1 MKKILILIVLFASIS
16 SKGYSQTS
24 LSLGDIAFTGYWSFD
39 GTDNKNDFSFVILKS
54 GGITSGTTIYFT
66 DQGYNGS
73 NFSATSEGTITWTAT
88 SSLSQFDEV
97 TVDIADAGTSGSA
110 SSGSVSVSGFF
121 ILSAAG
127 DQIFAFNSATFTTA
141 NLLTGIHVNVE
152 NGSFVTTP
160 TNWDLITSS
169 GIGGCGSC
177 LTITSTRSTK
187 PSVLTSGTNAI
198 FLASGSS
205 TPYTE
210 FDNGKY
216 NCTGASGASLTAVRS
231 SINDPSNWTLTNSN
245 TVTLPSGCSFA
256 VSTATTWNGSTWSGG
271 TPTASVDAI
280 IASSTT
286 PGTFTCKGL
295 TINSGFALTMSGGTT
310 ATLNGNLVNNG
321 NGFSGSGNFVFNAT
335 GSITGN
341 AVSTEGVVTVSSGA
355 TLTTNG
361 NLTLAASSNSSY
373 GQIGNSAGT
382 ISGNVTVERF
392 LSGKRAFRFMGH
404 PFTTSQAL
412 STITDD
418 IDVTGSGGSSNGF
431 TTTASNNPSAFW
443 FDVTAADNSTAG
455 NNPGWVAFTTASS
468 SQWDQYELIRVLGR
482 GAKGQG
488 LTGGSYTPSAAT
500 IDMTGA
506 VNQGT
511 QVVTLTKG
519 SSSNFVSCGNP
530 FPSGV
535 QMNAVTK
542 GANIGANYYV
552 WDATSGAAGAYVT
565 NAFTLSYVLPP
576 FSALFTTATANSSNT
591 LTFEEADKAAT
602 GTGLFKTTAND
613 NWVELIIEDSTIH
626 WDRLL
631 INLDDNAMEVQ
642 DDLDATKLYNPG
654 LDFFT
659 LSKDDKRLAI
669 DVRPYDDGKSIL
681 LGLTAYNR
689 YNSYVIKTGMFDV
702 PAGTKLY
709 LHDKYLNKKEELTAG
724 FEYWFDVT
732 SDSLSQGN
740 ERFEINMVG
749 KPTTSITTIN
759 NGTPTLHLIP
769 NPALDEVRIAFTT
782 LEAKAKLQI
791 TNVAGQVIYTSQI
804 NSGENSKD
812 VPLQNIPAGM
822 YIVELKGDN
831 ISLTEKLIKR

>member
-1 MKKILILIVLFASIS
+1 MSKQLFRLIAVFLLVLSTFASQ
-16 SKGYSQTS
+16 GQTT
-24 LSLGDIAFTGYWSFD
+24 LSTGDIAFTGYNSD
-39 GTDNKNDFSFVILKS
+39 GNDSFSFILLTNIS
-54 GGITSGTTIYFT
+54 SGTIVRFT
-66 DQGYNGS
+66 DDGWTGS
-73 NFSATSEGTITWTAT
+73 AFTGSESIISW
-88 SSLSQFDEV
+88 
-97 TVDIADAGTSGSA
+97 TSGSA
-110 SSGSVSVSGFF
+110 MSAFDIVTISGLFATSGTVASVSG
-121 ILSAAG
+121 LVGVSSGG
-127 DQIFAFNSATFTTA
+127 DQIFVYQGTHASPSIIASIHMNVEDSGYPGSGSLSTNTSNWDNVGTSPSTDESNLSGTGLTNGTNCVWLYDSTNLSNWEVDNARALCSA
-141 NLLTGIHVNVE
+141 LTG
-152 NGSFVTTP
+152 
-160 TNWDLITSS
+160 
-169 GIGGCGSC
+169 
-177 LTITSTRSTK
+177 
-187 PSVLTSGTNAI
+187 
-198 FLASGSS
+198 
-205 TPYTE
+205 
-210 FDNGKY
+210 
-216 NCTGASGASLTAVRS
+216 TAAQVRS
-231 SINDPSNWTLTNSN
+231 KLNDRAYWEFNN
-245 TVTLPSGCSFA
+245 TVAFAPCSPICN
-256 VSTATTWNGSTWSGG
+256 TTTWNGAIWDNG
-271 TPTASVDAI
+271 TPNSTKDAI

-286 PGTFTCKGL
+286 PGTFTCKDL

-310 ATLNGNLVNNG
+310 ATINGNLVNNG

-335 GSITGN
+335 GSVTGN

-404 PFTTSQAL
+404 PFTTSQAI

-418 IDVTGSGGSSNGF
+418 IDVTGSGGASNGF

-488 LTGGSYTPSAAT
+488 LTGGSYSPSAAT

-591 LTFEEADKAAT
+591 LTFEEADKATT

-613 NWVELIIEDSTIH
+613 NWVELIIEDSTVH

-669 DVRPYDDGKSIL
+669 DVRPYDDGKSIP
-681 LGLTAYNR
+681 LGLTAYSR
-689 YNSYVIKTGMFDV
+689 YNSYVIKTGMFDI
-702 PAGTKLY
+702 PTGTKLY

-759 NGTPTLHLIP
+759 NSISTLHLIP
-769 NPALDEVRIAFTT
+769 NPALDEVRIAFNT

-791 TNVAGQVIYTSQI
+791 TSVAGQVIYSSRI
-804 NSGENSKD
+804 NSGESNVS

>member
-1 MKKILILIVLFASIS
+1 MTKQLFRLIAVFLLVLSTFASQ
-16 SKGYSQTS
+16 GQTT
-24 LSLGDIAFTGYWSFD
+24 LSTGDIAFTGYNSD
-39 GTDNKNDFSFVILKS
+39 GNDSFSFILLTNIS
-54 GGITSGTTIYFT
+54 SGTVIRFT
-66 DQGYNGS
+66 DDGWTGS
-73 NFSATSEGTITWTAT
+73 AFTGSESIISW
-88 SSLSQFDEV
+88 
-97 TVDIADAGTSGSA
+97 TSGSA
-110 SSGSVSVSGFF
+110 MSAFDIVTISGLFATSGTVASVSG
-121 ILSAAG
+121 LVGVSSGG
-127 DQIFAFNSATFTTA
+127 DQIFVYQGTHASPSIIAGIHMNVEGPAYPGSGSLSTNTSNWDNVGTSPSTDESNLSGTGLTNGTNCVWLYDSTNLSNWEVDNARALCSA
-141 NLLTGIHVNVE
+141 LTGTAAQV
-152 NGSFVTTP
+152 
-160 TNWDLITSS
+160 
-169 GIGGCGSC
+169 
-177 LTITSTRSTK
+177 RTK
-187 PSVLTSGTNAI
+187 LNDRA
-198 FLASGSS
+198 
-205 TPYTE
+205 YWE
-210 FDNGKY
+210 FN
-216 NCTGASGASLTAVRS
+216 
-231 SINDPSNWTLTNSN
+231 N
-245 TVTLPSGCSFA
+245 TVAFAPCSPICN
-256 VSTATTWNGSTWSGG
+256 TTTWNGAIWDNG
-271 TPTASVDAI
+271 TPNSTKDAI

-286 PGTFTCKGL
+286 PGTFTCKNL
-295 TINSGFALTMSGGTT
+295 TINSGVSLTMSGGTT
-310 ATLNGNLVNNG
+310 ATINGDATNSG
-321 NGFSGSGNFVFNAT
+321 NGFSGNGNFVFNAT
-335 GSITGN
+335 GALSGN
-341 AVSTEGVVTVSSGA
+341 AIATTGVITVSSG
-355 TLTTNG
+355 TILTTN
-361 NLTLAASSNSSY
+361 NLLTLSATSNSVY
-373 GQIGNSAGT
+373 GQVGNSAGT

-404 PFTTSQAL
+404 PFTSSQPL
-412 STITDD
+412 SIITDD

-519 SSSNFVSCGNP
+519 SGSNFVSCGNP

-565 NAFTLSYVLPP
+565 NAFALSYVLPP

-602 GTGLFKTTAND
+602 GTGVFKTTAND

-669 DVRPYDDGKSIL
+669 DVRPYDDGKSIP
-681 LGLTAYNR
+681 LGLTAYSR
-689 YNSYVIKTGMFDV
+689 YNSYVIKTGMFDI
-702 PAGTKLY
+702 PTGTKLY

-740 ERFEINMVG
+740 KRFEINMVG

-759 NGTPTLHLIP
+759 NSIPTLHLIP
-769 NPALDEVRIAFTT
+769 NPALDEVKITFTS

-791 TNVAGQVIYTSQI
+791 TSIAGQIIY
-804 NSGENSKD
+804 NSELNAGENNTH
-812 VPLQNIPAGM
+812 VPLQNIPAGI